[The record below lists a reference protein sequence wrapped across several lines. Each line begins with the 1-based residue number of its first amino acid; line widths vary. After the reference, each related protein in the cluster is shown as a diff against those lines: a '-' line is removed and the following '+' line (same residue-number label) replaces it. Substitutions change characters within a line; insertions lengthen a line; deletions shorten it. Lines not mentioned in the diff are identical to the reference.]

1 MWYKPISSNVSLL
14 MKYFVLR
21 LDDGDEEGEEEEEAI
36 EEKVIKYILC
46 CYFVLS
52 KWTSTPFLNL
62 LILIFYFHSWNPWSF
77 IKGVWIFKIFP
88 KGGSEF
94 SHKKWGVG
102 KIVGEYSKKGVSLTN
117 TDTF

>member
-14 MKYFVLR
+14 MKYFVLP

-62 LILIFYFHSWNPWSF
+62 LILIFYFRSWNPSAF
-77 IKGVWIFKIFP
+77 IKGCLNFQNFPKRRFRIFP
-88 KGGSEF
+88 
-94 SHKKWGVG
+94 
-102 KIVGEYSKKGVSLTN
+102 
-117 TDTF
+117 